1 MDKLVYTNMNDFV
14 AAPLS
19 PNVYINSTTTEYK
32 AATLTLN
39 GLSPAGVITATIQ
52 LCAPIHQ
59 HKNRIPKYEVRN
71 HRRRR

>member
-1 MDKLVYTNMNDFV
+1 MDNLVYTNMNDFV

-19 PNVYINSTTTEYK
+19 PNVYVNSTTEDNEVTFI
-32 AATLTLN
+32 LN
-39 GLSPAGVITATIQ
+39 PPLANTVITATIQ

-71 HRRRR
+71 HRRGR